1 MEKDRN
7 LATGHQR
14 PLNNVLYINV
24 REYQRRNKKMDNP
37 EKLATY
43 KTKQSKD
50 TTRYM
55 LGTTIRKQTQKTY
68 IRHEPSYKKLKVK
81 TNRKSFSIVAATCTS
96 SFTCT

>member
-43 KTKQSKD
+43 KTKKNKAKTQQDKQSLI
-50 TTRYM
+50 
-55 LGTTIRKQTQKTY
+55 LGY
-68 IRHEPSYKKLKVK
+68 FLYYSC
-81 TNRKSFSIVAATCTS
+81 KSNLGVSNLPG
-96 SFTCT
+96 